1 MVSVDRMIIPVWLL
15 FKYIDIIEHTPSV
28 VVVEAVADDETV
40 VDLHTHIVG
49 MDRTLERLGLE

>member
-15 FKYIDIIEHTPSV
+15 FKYIDIIEHTPLLI
-28 VVVEAVADDETV
+28 VVEAVPNDETV
-40 VDLHTHIVG
+40 VDLHPHIVG